1 MSVQI
6 PNLHTSN
13 PTRAE
18 FKTLVH
24 IARRKDAAHAGTFT
38 LQGNFQFD
46 PATDDYPSGQ
56 FTLKVDLSD
65 SEQGVFV
72 TKDVQQLN
80 TTGKHTPT
88 LFATGKCNFDG
99 TAGAKVRGCRYWLL
113 LAENR
118 PSGREGT
125 PDIVSF
131 LIFDRKGARVAYG
144 TGPVAQGNVTIG
156 PTSA

>member
-13 PTRAE
+13 PTRSE
-18 FKTLVH
+18 FKATVH
-24 IARRKDAAHAGTFT
+24 IARRKDAAHAGVFSLGGT
-38 LQGNFQFD
+38 FQFN

-65 SEQGVFV
+65 SVQGVFT

-88 LFATGKCNFDG
+88 LFATGRCDLEG
-99 TAGAKVRGCRYWLL
+99 TAGRKVRGCRYWLL
-113 LAENR
+113 LADNR
-118 PSGREGT
+118 PSGDDGT
-125 PDIVSF
+125 PDMVSF
-131 LIFDRKGARVAYG
+131 LIFDRTGVRVAYG
-144 TGPVAQGNVTIG
+144 TGPVVRGSITIG
-156 PTSA
+156 PTSE